1 MQEERQHAK
10 IDSKMTQGLK
20 LADKGFKE
28 AVLAMVSEV
37 KAGMFVVHEKTHN
50 LDKEGN
56 KSNNQMEMIQL

>member
-1 MQEERQHAK
+1 
-10 IDSKMTQGLK
+10 MTQGLK

-56 KSNNQMEMIQL
+56 KSNNQMEMIKL